1 MSRTDQWRKIFGYA
15 EKQKINV
22 RVGDK
27 VEDLTGTQ
35 AIRFQEL
42 TEPSPA
48 DAERNPLRD
57 EPVVEDEWG
66 SHMWRDTVRN
76 IKLSLMKTGILEKP
90 QKREQS
96 TKSRITAKSRR
107 R

>member
-15 EKQKINV
+15 DKQKVKV

-42 TEPSPA
+42 TEPAPP

-57 EPVVEDEWG
+57 EPVVENEWG
-66 SHMWRDTVRN
+66 SHIWRDTVN
-76 IKLSLMKTGILEKP
+76 HIKLSLMKTGIFENTEAE
-90 QKREQS
+90 EQR
-96 TKSRITAKSRR
+96 TWRRVTAKSPRQ
-107 R
+107 